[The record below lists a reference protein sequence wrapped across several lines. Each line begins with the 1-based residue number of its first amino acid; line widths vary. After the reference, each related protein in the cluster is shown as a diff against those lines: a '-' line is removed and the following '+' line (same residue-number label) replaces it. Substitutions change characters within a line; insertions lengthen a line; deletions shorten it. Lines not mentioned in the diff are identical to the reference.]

1 MPVTYTNRK
10 GKTYYLCQGTTK
22 TGKPRYYF
30 AREPKGEPVEEV
42 PEGWEIKE
50 SVNGIVSL
58 VKKRPAQILAEE
70 IAAIEAAVKRH
81 PKSRNYRVNVK
92 HDRIEIYESTGPDAD
107 MLISMLKK
115 VGMPISGREGEL
127 QDVLDGSAQ
136 FTPVMRFIL
145 FDPETRSF
153 EAQRWCYL
161 GSIDDWIDLSASGTL
176 EQMAR
181 RLIPTLGTDR
191 FFELF

>member
-1 MPVTYTNRK
+1 
-10 GKTYYLCQGTTK
+10 
-22 TGKPRYYF
+22 
-30 AREPKGEPVEEV
+30 
-42 PEGWEIKE
+42 
-50 SVNGIVSL
+50 
-58 VKKRPAQILAEE
+58 
-70 IAAIEAAVKRH
+70 
-81 PKSRNYRVNVK
+81 
-92 HDRIEIYESTGPDAD
+92 
-107 MLISMLKK
+107 
-115 VGMPISGREGEL
+115 MPISGRKGEL
-127 QDVLDGSAQ
+127 HDILDGSAQ